1 MDAHNAKI
9 STIINN
15 STLIEVP
22 FFQRSYVWSE
32 DLWERFLNDMEF
44 VVQTNRPH
52 FLGTLILQSSPV
64 LPPNAPYATKFTL
77 VDGQQRLTTFLIF
90 LKVLCLR
97 MRQPGIFDTNFRL
110 MTTQE
115 LSLQHGKNDSAAFR
129 LVTSQTQPV
138 PISGAEASS
147 QIVQAFNYFVSHMQL
162 STLADYMSVISNA
175 QFVQIDL
182 GPADDAQ
189 QIFDS
194 LNSLGVSLTT
204 SELLKNYFFSRNN
217 LQKYQDIWESVF
229 EASPADK
236 AYWDAVIEVGRFRR
250 PMIDLFFDAY
260 FQLFIQDKKYA
271 VSVVDKLV
279 YARTSRLSNSY
290 QHFIQNYC
298 GGDKDVILGSLK
310 PYAQLF
316 RQTFQPSLCDT
327 TTPSAFGIERLNVV
341 IFALKTTTLIPYVLY
356 LAKNV
361 SDPAVLNQMYGLLE
375 SYVMRRIIVRASTR
389 NYNNLFPALIAN
401 EILTPA
407 DLLARLQSTGSINSY
422 IPDDTELLSGFQ
434 NAKLMNLYSKGVLY
448 LIESRIRPAQSA
460 VALHGFNNYSL
471 EHLMPKKWRN
481 HWPACASGTRRDAV
495 LLTLG
500 NLAIIPQTLNTSI
513 RDSSWDTKK
522 AGKGPSKPGLALCAA
537 GLVTLQD
544 ALTKSDWNETEIE
557 SRALWLYDQARTL
570 WKL

>member
-110 MTTQE
+110 ITTQE

-194 LNSLGVSLTT
+194 LNSLGVNLTT

-217 LQKYQDIWESVF
+217 IQAYQDIWESAF

-236 AYWDAVIEVGRFRR
+236 AYWDTVIESGRIRR

-260 FQLFIQDKKYA
+260 FQIFIQNKRYA
-271 VSVVDKLV
+271 VSVIDKAV
-279 YARTSRLSNSY
+279 YARTGRLSNSY

-298 GGDKDVILGSLK
+298 GGDKNVILSSLK
-310 PYAQLF
+310 SYAQLF
-316 RQTFQPSLCDT
+316 RQTFQPALCDT

-361 SDPAVLNQMYGLLE
+361 ANPADLDQMYGILE
-375 SYVMRRIIVRASTR
+375 SYILRRTIVRASAK
-389 NYNNLFPALIAN
+389 NYNNLFQSLIAN
-401 EILTPA
+401 EILTPQE
-407 DLLARLQSTGSINSY
+407 LLRRLRNTGSATTY
-422 IPDDTELLSGFQ
+422 IPDDTELLNSFQ
-434 NAKLMNLYSKGVLY
+434 NAKLLNLYSKGILY

-522 AGKGPSKPGLALCAA
+522 AGKGPSKPGLTLCAA